1 MPTEVIMPKVDMD
14 MDAGTIAAWHVQ
26 EGEQV
31 EKGAALF
38 DIETDKAAMEVE
50 SPASG
55 ALHYVSAQPGDIVQI
70 GGRVA
75 WIFAEGEA
83 VEPPENGSQQEPAE
97 TSAPKQ
103 DSGIPATPNGAP
115 KHLPAAAG
123 EKTHATPLARR
134 MARTSGVDLSS
145 IAGSG
150 PRGRITRKDVEAAAA
165 TPVSTAAPTDADRQ
179 ADASR
184 ARLDALGIVYDAVGV
199 DRMRA
204 RIAERLTTSKATVP
218 HFYLEA
224 DCRLD
229 KLLAFRKEV
238 NEALAAS
245 DSGKISIND
254 LLVKASALALCA
266 VPKANASWAGDEI
279 LRYRDANVSVAVSVD
294 GGLMTPVV
302 RQAQTKSILAI
313 SREIADLAERAKKGK
328 LASHDYQGGSFSISN
343 LGMFGVKA
351 FSAIINPPESMILA
365 VGKANRQF
373 VEADDGSPVAATIL
387 SVRLSCDHRVV
398 DGVLGAQWLSE
409 WQRLVEN
416 PFLLALGE
424 TQGSPDGRA

>member
-26 EGEQV
+26 EGERV

-55 ALHYVSAQPGDIVQI
+55 ALHYVSAQAGDVVQI
-70 GGRVA
+70 GERVA

-83 VEPPENGSQQEPAE
+83 VEKPDGVSRTRPTETAAQQKNAAAPAE
-97 TSAPKQ
+97 PVSPQ
-103 DSGIPATPNGAP
+103 DP
-115 KHLPAAAG
+115 LPAASG
-123 EKTHATPLARR
+123 KKTRATPLARR
-134 MARTSGVDLSS
+134 MARTGGIDLASV
-145 IAGSG
+145 AGSG
-150 PRGRITRKDVEAAAA
+150 PRGRVTRKDVAAAA
-165 TPVSTAAPTDADRQ
+165 TTPVIAATATDADRE

-184 ARLDALGIVYDAVGV
+184 ERLDALGITYDAVGV
-199 DRMRA
+199 DKMRA
-204 RIAERLTTSKATVP
+204 RIAERLTISKSAVP

-238 NEALAAS
+238 NGALEA
-245 DSGKISIND
+245 SGSAKISIND
-254 LLVKASALALCA
+254 LLVKASALALAA
-266 VPKANASWAGDEI
+266 VPQANASWAGDEI
-279 LRYRDANVSVAVSVD
+279 LHYHDANVSVAVAVD
-294 GGLMTPVV
+294 GGLITPVV

-313 SREIADLAERAKKGK
+313 SNEIADLAERARTGK
-328 LASHDYQGGSFSISN
+328 LASHEYQGGSFSISN

-365 VGKANRQF
+365 VGKASRQF
-373 VEADDGSPVAATIL
+373 VEAEDGSPVAATVL
-387 SVRLSCDHRVV
+387 SVGLSCDHRVV
-398 DGVLGAQWLSE
+398 DGVLGARWLSE

-424 TQGSPDGRA
+424 A

>member
-26 EGEQV
+26 EGERV

-55 ALHYVSAQPGDIVQI
+55 ALHYVSAQTGDVVQI
-70 GGRVA
+70 GERVA

-83 VEPPENGSQQEPAE
+83 VEKPDGVSQTKPTETAAQQKNAAAPAE
-97 TSAPKQ
+97 PVSPQ
-103 DSGIPATPNGAP
+103 DP
-115 KHLPAAAG
+115 LPAASG
-123 EKTHATPLARR
+123 KKTRATPLARR
-134 MARTSGVDLSS
+134 MARTRGIDLASV
-145 IAGSG
+145 AGSG
-150 PRGRITRKDVEAAAA
+150 PRGRVTRKDVAAAA
-165 TPVSTAAPTDADRQ
+165 TTPVIAAAATDAGRE

-184 ARLDALGIVYDAVGV
+184 GRLDALGITYDAVGV
-199 DRMRA
+199 DKMRA
-204 RIAERLTTSKATVP
+204 RIAERLTISKSAVP

-238 NEALAAS
+238 NGTLEAS
-245 DSGKISIND
+245 GSGKISIND
-254 LLVKASALALCA
+254 LLIKASALALAA
-266 VPKANASWAGDEI
+266 VPQANASWAGDEI
-279 LRYRDANVSVAVSVD
+279 LHYHDANISVAVAVD
-294 GGLMTPVV
+294 GGLITPVV

-313 SREIADLAERAKKGK
+313 SNEIADLAERARTGK
-328 LASHDYQGGSFSISN
+328 LASHEYQGGSFSISN

-365 VGKANRQF
+365 VGKASRQF
-373 VEADDGSPVAATIL
+373 VEAEDGSPVAATVL

-424 TQGSPDGRA
+424 A